1 MTKPIIKPI
10 YTQKGIHVD
19 DVVLCGSCRTFIC
32 YPTEHNIKEE
42 YKFCHKCGEKIDWGE
57 ARCQR

>member
-10 YTQKGIHVD
+10 YTQKGIHID

-32 YPTEHNIKEE
+32 YPTEHNVEEE
-42 YKFCHKCGEKIDWGE
+42 YRFCHKCGVEIDWGE
-57 ARCQR
+57 E